1 MNKIY
6 WSLLILFFS
15 LSFSSCMS
23 DDDDDVD
30 YDWKNYQTS
39 VYDNISTISNASG
52 ERIYTGL
59 KSESGNGYV
68 YWKTSD
74 FITNRMQG
82 DFSQKQP
89 DVYTLTR
96 SISVKPSALTDSVVV
111 RYEGWYYDKEGEYVR
126 FDGTEK
132 ITESKPPYYG
142 TNNNIINGNGVKD
155 DGVGFA
161 VSGAVD
167 GFRTTIM
174 DMEINEERITCIP
187 SNMGY
192 GSTAT
197 TSIPANTTIFFDIK
211 LLKIYSGDG
220 TLIAD
225 ATETE

>member
-6 WSLLILFFS
+6 WSLLILFCS
-15 LSFSSCMS
+15 MSFSSCLS

-39 VYDNISTISNASG
+39 VYDNISTLSNSSG

-68 YWKTSD
+68 YWKSSD
-74 FITNRMQG
+74 FITNRIKG
-82 DFSQKQP
+82 DFNQKQP

-96 SISVKPSALTDSVVV
+96 STSVKPSALTDSVAV
-111 RYEGWYYDKEGEYVR
+111 RYEGWYYDKDGEFVR
-126 FDGTEK
+126 FDGTES
-132 ITESKPPYYG
+132 ISETKPPYIG
-142 TNNNIINGNGVKD
+142 TNNNVTLLTSYLYNLT
-155 DGVGFA
+155 
-161 VSGAVD
+161 D

-187 SNMGY
+187 AILGY

-197 TSIPANTTIFFDIK
+197 TSIPANTTLFFDIK

-220 TLIAD
+220 TVIAD